1 VTKEKRNG
9 LQDRR
14 QCMLGGRI
22 ERKKE
27 RKKEKGA
34 THTKT
39 EVTKVATLLIKL
51 QASNS
56 SSFAFVP
63 ASSQSLFFG

>member
-1 VTKEKRNG
+1 
-9 LQDRR
+9 
-14 QCMLGGRI
+14 MLGGRI

-27 RKKEKGA
+27 GNKEKGA

-39 EVTKVATLLIKL
+39 EVTKVATLLIKFR
-51 QASNS
+51 AS
-56 SSFAFVP
+56 SSSTFAVVP